1 MCRRNEIGDRSSGN
15 EDVSWRSDYSGE
27 FQTYHILLK
36 SFQNFIPFIIHQ

>member
-1 MCRRNEIGDRSSGN
+1 MCRHNEIGDFSSGN
-15 EDVSWRSDYSGE
+15 KDVSWRSDYSGE